1 MDDDDSGGDYPLY
14 SRSSHLSSSNVS
26 SSGSS
31 GAHKL
36 DDGVGGRSGRVSE
49 AIHSLLDWLQ
59 KAEETLNDDLPV
71 LGDLDTVNMLI
82 EQHRNVQQ
90 ELSVREPTVTTLKMS
105 DSLPHPQNEHLALQ
119 WDRVSYLSHIRENKL
134 TDALKLAEEFQEV
147 VTIMREFLPEAEAQL
162 KLRSL
167 PDDEAVVVQMI
178 DKHEKFEEE
187 LKGHQEHV
195 DKIKGLA
202 EDILSSCHPN
212 AVRFVKYY
220 LTITQ
225 TRWDQLLERAQLR
238 GERLKETHQRLLALA
253 ESLEEMMAQLT
264 EYQALL
270 ATKEADPIP
279 HDIKVVDELLK
290 EHQEVYAELV
300 KLSEADDFMKIM
312 STETKATPSP
322 SQKNG
327 SNLRLNEVGRGNP
340 RYIAL
345 QNKWRTVSRM
355 AVERKKVLQD
365 AYDML
370 EELENFKNFDFELW
384 RGKYVK
390 WIQAKKFRITDFFR
404 RQDRDGDGFLTQ
416 DEFVNGM
423 IKSRF
428 PTNRTELN
436 AVFDIF
442 DREKRGLIEY
452 KDFVDA
458 LKPDKFRTSS
468 RAMSEEEVIQD
479 SIDQEANGCTC
490 RQQFTGYRMD
500 KGKYRFGEKQK
511 LALVRL
517 LNKTVMVRVG
527 GGWVPLEEFFFTN
540 DPCKAKAR
548 SSLDQRDDLV
558 SDGRTSHTFTPR
570 QSNTGRISPFPSSGK
585 RHQNGSSGY
594 SSSTSSAGSGDSS
607 LRKSRVG
614 TSMINLSSNK
624 SSSSMQRNPEY
635 GSVGNL
641 SGQRSR
647 TGKSTVS
654 LSGRRTPGG
663 EKRRPV
669 PGAIP
674 RSTTPTVAFGSGV
687 PRALP
692 SSVFPS
698 TPHRHSNTP
707 QRPSSATPQR
717 PSSTTP
723 TSQPAP
729 EVPARQLG
737 STPVSRHRRLPTT
750 PTSSSTTPR
759 TPAATQFD
767 FPELKY

>member
-31 GAHKL
+31 GNNK
-36 DDGVGGRSGRVSE
+36 DGVARPGRVSE
-49 AIHSLLDWLQ
+49 AINSLLEWLQ
-59 KAEETLNDDLPV
+59 RAEETLADDVPV

-90 ELSVREPTVTTLKMS
+90 ELSVREPTVSTLKMS
-105 DSLPHPQNEHLALQ
+105 DTLSHPQHEQLSAL
-119 WDRVSYLSHIRENKL
+119 WDRVSYLSQVRENKL

-167 PDDEAVVVQMI
+167 PDDEAIIVQMI
-178 DKHEKFEEE
+178 EKHEKFEEE
-187 LKGHQEHV
+187 LKNHQEHV
-195 DKIKGLA
+195 DKIKNLA
-202 EDILSSCHPN
+202 EEILSSCHPN

-225 TRWDQLLERAQLR
+225 TRWDQLLERAQMR
-238 GERLKETHQRLLALA
+238 GEKLKETQQRLITLA
-253 ESLEEMMAQLT
+253 ESLEEMLTQLT

-270 ATKEADPIP
+270 ATKEADPVP

-300 KLSEADDFMKIM
+300 KLSEAEDFMKIM
-312 STETKATPSP
+312 STEAKATPSP

-370 EELENFKNFDFELW
+370 EELENFKNFDFECW
-384 RGKYVK
+384 RGKYLK

-404 RQDRDGDGFLTQ
+404 RQDKDGDGFLTQ
-416 DEFVNGM
+416 EEFVNGM
-423 IKSRF
+423 LQSRF
-428 PTNRTELN
+428 PTNQTELN

-458 LKPDKFRTSS
+458 LKPDKFRSSS
-468 RAMSEEEVIQD
+468 RALSDEEVIQD
-479 SIDQEANGCTC
+479 SIDQEANACSC
-490 RQQFTGYRMD
+490 RGEQFTGYRVD

-511 LALVRL
+511 IALVRL

-527 GGWVPLEEFFFTN
+527 GGWVPLEEFFLTN
-540 DPCKAKAR
+540 DPCR
-548 SSLDQRDDLV
+548 
-558 SDGRTSHTFTPR
+558 
-570 QSNTGRISPFPSSGK
+570 
-585 RHQNGSSGY
+585 
-594 SSSTSSAGSGDSS
+594 AGSVDSS
-607 LRKSRVG
+607 LRKSRIG
-614 TSMINLSSNK
+614 SSMINLSSNK
-624 SSSSMQRNPEY
+624 PSSLHRNPEY

-641 SGQRSR
+641 SGQKSR
-647 TGKSTVS
+647 TGKSSVS
-654 LSGRRTPGG
+654 MSGRRTPSAAM
-663 EKRRPV
+663 ERRRPLS
-669 PGAIP
+669 ATTP
-674 RSTTPTVAFGSGV
+674 RATTPTVAFGSGV
-687 PRALP
+687 PRSLP
-692 SSVFPS
+692 SSFPS
-698 TPHRHSNTP
+698 TPRHSNTTPQRHTNTTPQRHSNATPQRHGNSTP
-707 QRPSSATPQR
+707 QRPSSATPT
-717 PSSTTP
+717 SS
-723 TSQPAP
+723 SQPVSDA
-729 EVPARQLG
+729 PARQLG
-737 STPVSRHRRLPTT
+737 STPVSRQRRLPTT
-750 PTSSSTTPR
+750 PTTTR
-759 TPAATQFD
+759 TPNATQFD
-767 FPELKY
+767 FPDLKY